1 MIISKK
7 TSWFFV
13 LAIVLFAFLIRF
25 HNIDKEDIW
34 LDEAYSLY
42 VAEQPS
48 FTDLIN
54 NMSTYE
60 DNPPLYYISLHY
72 WIRLFG
78 NSEMAVR
85 ALSLFLGLGS
95 IILLY
100 MLASILFDRKTGII
114 SAFFMAFSLIQTVY
128 SQEARAYMLLVFLTL
143 LSTFLFVRLLK
154 KRTWFNQSSYILFT
168 ALLLYTHYLSFF
180 IIFFQNI
187 IFFLFYPKKEF
198 GKWIMGQFLILLL
211 YVPWLPFFY
220 NQFSSIHNSLKIR
233 FISKLGMPY
242 FIGNLGVFLFVIP
255 LLLFF
260 IIGIWL
266 YVAGFN
272 KKIIP
277 FMKWIRISDYL
288 LVFFI
293 GVFIVLYFL
302 FIPKLITPIFF
313 TRYPIFL
320 FFLFYI
326 ALSRI
331 LLILKNKK
339 AALILFLLFIFL
351 NIFAL
356 YSYNSSFD
364 KKEPWSKANSIISAS
379 DENSVILFFWEASQ
393 LPFDYYYNG
402 NSTEIQLKRGTEE
415 EMGDYINSIKE
426 ELLIY
431 DNWWL
436 VLSHSYDGG
445 EFYKAK
451 LRDLYADYSITSSV
465 SFNGIELINYRKN
478 GINI

>member
-13 LAIVLFAFLIRF
+13 LIIVFLAFLVRF

-48 FTDLIN
+48 FVDLIN

-72 WIRLFG
+72 WIKLFG
-78 NSEMAVR
+78 NSETAVR

-100 MLASILFDRKTGII
+100 MLASLLFDRKTGLL
-114 SAFFMAFSLIQTVY
+114 SAFFMFFSLIQTVY

-143 LSTFLFVRLLK
+143 LSTLLFVRLLK
-154 KRTWFNQSSYILFT
+154 KRTWFNQSGYILFT

-180 IIFFQNI
+180 VIFFQNI

-198 GKWIMGQFLILLL
+198 RKWVAYQFLILLL

-233 FISKLGMPY
+233 FLYKLGMPY
-242 FIGNLGVFLFVIP
+242 FIGNLGVFLFAIP
-255 LLLFF
+255 LLLLFV
-260 IIGIWL
+260 IGIWL
-266 YVAGFN
+266 YVAGLN
-272 KKIIP
+272 KKIVP
-277 FMKWIRISDYL
+277 FIKKIHVPDYL
-288 LVFFI
+288 LIFFI
-293 GVFIVLYFL
+293 GIFIVSYFF
-302 FIPKLITPIFF
+302 FISKLITPIFF

-339 AALILFLLFIFL
+339 IALVLFLLLIFL
-351 NIFAL
+351 NTFAL
-356 YSYNSSFD
+356 YSYKISPD
-364 KKEPWSKANSIISAS
+364 KKEPWSKVDSIISAS
-379 DENSVILFFWEASQ
+379 DENSAILFFWGASQ
-393 LPFDYYYNG
+393 LPFDYYYRG
-402 NSTEIQLKRGTEE
+402 DSTEIQLKRGTEE
-415 EMGDYINSIKE
+415 EMNAHVSSVKE
-426 ELLIY
+426 ELLTY
-431 DNWWL
+431 DSWWL
-436 VLSHSYDGG
+436 ILSHSYDGG
-445 EFYKAK
+445 EFYKDK
-451 LRDLYADYSITSSV
+451 LSDLNADYSITSSV
-465 SFNGIELINYRKN
+465 SFNGIELINYKKN
-478 GINI
+478 EINI